1 MCIRLL
7 WSGGPTFSPISSSWV
22 VGRKLFPVLSPRKG
36 RIAIFFGEENFNFG
50 IEGTAVTGKISDFG
64 SKFGGVDLIATDDG
78 IGVEGFPAGN
88 GALCVMDEN
97 RDG

>member
-1 MCIRLL
+1 MDLL
-7 WSGGPTFSPISSSWV
+7 FRQSRPVGSS
-22 VGRKLFPVLSPRKG
+22 VGSFFPFCLREKDEL
-36 RIAIFFGEENFNFG
+36 RFFGEENFNFG